1 MSNYFKTVFNAI
13 HSLATGLKVTGTEFF
28 TKKVTEEYPDN
39 RDSLV
44 ISERYAGILEMP
56 HDEDGKNKCIA
67 CGICQNSCP
76 NGTIKLV
83 SEMVTDP
90 ETGRP
95 KKKLVRYE
103 YDLGQCMFCRLCI
116 NVCPTK
122 AIRFSNKFEHAV
134 FTREKLVKV
143 LNR

>member
-1 MSNYFKTVFNAI
+1 
-13 HSLATGLKVTGTEFF
+13 
-28 TKKVTEEYPDN
+28 
-39 RDSLV
+39 
-44 ISERYAGILEMP
+44 
-56 HDEDGKNKCIA
+56 
-67 CGICQNSCP
+67 
-76 NGTIKLV
+76 
-83 SEMVTDP
+83 MVTDP

-103 YDLGQCMFCRLCI
+103 YALGQCMFCRLCI